1 MTLSRIRV
9 RGHRADWIAALF
21 LAAWPFVYYYRAALR
36 QAVFDFGDIFLFFY
50 PTHLSYANA
59 LRQGRLP
66 LWEPNML
73 AGFPL
78 FAEGQIAA
86 LYPLHPFLYG
96 LFPIDVATNYDI
108 LLHIAWVG
116 IGTFLFARTLRLNA
130 ASAFLA
136 GFVFSAGG
144 FFAARLQHMSVIAT
158 ASWLP
163 WLLWA
168 WENHERT
175 VDWRQRLRWLVLL
188 AVMSGIQLLGGH
200 PQFAFSS
207 ALLLGL
213 YSVVRWDRGVVLMS
227 PLTRILDGAREK
239 LLPRRLAL
247 PPWWARMLLLTAE
260 CLSPLRIV
268 PLVCAFVLGAAI
280 AAAQLIPTFEL
291 AGFTNRATGLDAR
304 FFNAFS
310 LRPVHFALLLDP
322 FLLGNPWPDV
332 SVEVV
337 GYVGLLTLA
346 LAATAV
352 VVRRDRRV
360 VFFVFVALVALFLGT
375 GDQNIVYRAMRH
387 LPLFNYFRVPSRFL
401 FWFTFAAA
409 MLAGFTFDHMLQ
421 RARVTDRLT
430 RRQKITLLLLA
441 FSIACIIG
449 LVPSIPLD
457 TWLFVWRWLPLVLA
471 FVGILILLGARR
483 GLYTR
488 TTLAALVLGVAVIDL
503 MLFAAVYSKTYNHS
517 TTVSDFYK
525 RPDSLA
531 ALKGLSPQ
539 DGRVLTSLWMYPWQ
553 SVMRE
558 SLYPN
563 IGMIYGVANAIGYTP
578 LLPQYTSEYLEDI
591 TAPLANLMNIRY
603 YLIPQMLAVNASTEG
618 DDLYNKFNLNPVN
631 RDIAIPPTPAILL
644 KVSSSLSQ
652 SVDWK
657 PGTVVADIHLSTA
670 DGELITLPLRV
681 GIETGEWAYERS
693 DVRKVISYPMPQVAT
708 SFPAASALPPEQ
720 HTGHTFNAQFS
731 LGEGG
736 RVPAITG
743 VYVYP
748 RVSPGL
754 VHVDQMTLVGP
765 DEKES
770 SIAQLVNLDDQVLV
784 YRTNDVAIYENPNAL
799 PRAFIVHAASVM
811 TESQAAEKIYSADF
825 SPADHVILSQGEAV
839 AAGGRQRAEEVVQ
852 VVAYRPEYLSMQV
865 QASAE
870 GYVVLSD
877 AWFPGWVAR
886 VDGATVPIQR
896 ADIVFRAV
904 RVLPGSHQIEMEYQ
918 PQSLR
923 YGAIISFISLS
934 LLGLFVFLSY
944 RLGRS
949 NHRTSPSEPD

>member
-1 MTLSRIRV
+1 MILNRIRDQ
-9 RGHRADWIAALF
+9 RLHADWIAVLL
-21 LAAWPFVYYYRAALR
+21 LAAWPFVYFYRSALR
-36 QAVFDFGDIFLFFY
+36 QVVFDFGDIFLFFY
-50 PTHLSYANA
+50 PTHLSYATA

-108 LLHIAWVG
+108 LLHIAWVA
-116 IGTFLFARTLRLNA
+116 IGTFLFARSLRLQTP
-130 ASAFLA
+130 SAFLA

-168 WENHERT
+168 WEQHERS
-175 VDWRQRLRWLVLL
+175 VDWRHRIRWFAVL

-207 ALLLGL
+207 ALLMGL
-213 YSVVRWDRGVVLMS
+213 YSVVRWDRGVVLTG
-227 PLTRILDGAREK
+227 PVTRK
-239 LLPRRLAL
+239 LESMTQMWSLRQQSLPSSLRKIVWLIG
-247 PPWWARMLLLTAE
+247 E
-260 CLSPLRIV
+260 YLSPIRIV
-268 PLVCAFVLGAAI
+268 PLGCAFVLGAAF
-280 AAAQLIPTFEL
+280 AAAQLMPTFEL
-291 AGFTNRATGLDAR
+291 ASFTNRATGLDAR

-346 LAATAV
+346 LAVAAIV
-352 VVRRDRRV
+352 VQRDRRAG
-360 VFFVFVALVALFLGT
+360 FFVFIALAALFLGI

-409 MLAGFTFDHMLQ
+409 MLASITLDCLLE

-430 RRQKITLLLLA
+430 RGQKVTLLLLT
-441 FSIACIIG
+441 FLIACVVG
-449 LVPSIPLD
+449 LVPSIPLGA
-457 TWLFVWRWLPLVLA
+457 WLWLWRWLPLVFA
-471 FVGILILLGARR
+471 FIGMWVLLGAWR
-483 GLYTR
+483 GLFTR
-488 TTLAALVLGVAVIDL
+488 TTLAALVIGIGVLDL
-503 MLFAAVYSKTYNHS
+503 MLFSAVYTKTYNHS
-517 TTVSDFYK
+517 TTVADFYK
-525 RPDSLA
+525 RPDSLI

-563 IGMIYGVANAIGYTP
+563 IGMIYGIANAIGYTP

-631 RDIAIPPTPAILL
+631 RDIAIPPTPSVRLE
-644 KVSSSLSQ
+644 VSSSLSQ

-657 PGTVVADIHLSTA
+657 PGTLVADIHLSTA
-670 DGELITLPLRV
+670 EGGLITFPLRV

-693 DVRKVISYPMPQVAT
+693 DVRKVVTYPMPPVAT
-708 SFPAASALPPEQ
+708 SFPAASALPAEW
-720 HTGHTFNAQFS
+720 HTGHTYYSQFS
-731 LGEGG
+731 LSEAG
-736 RVPAITG
+736 RVPTITG

-748 RVSPGL
+748 HVSPGL
-754 VHVDQMTLVGP
+754 VHIDRMILVAP
-765 DEKES
+765 DGRES
-770 SIAQLVNLDDQVLV
+770 SIAHLVNLDDQALV
-784 YRTNDVAIYENPNAL
+784 YRTNDVAIYENPDAL
-799 PRAFIVHAASVM
+799 PRAFIVHSASIM
-811 TESQAAEKIYSADF
+811 TEAQAAEEIYRADF
-825 SPADHVILSQGEAV
+825 SPADHLVLSAGDPV
-839 AAGGRQRAEEVVQ
+839 SAGGRQRADESVQ
-852 VVAYRPEYLSMQV
+852 VVTYKPEYVAMQV
-865 QASAE
+865 QATAE
-870 GYVVLSD
+870 GYVVFGD

-886 VDGATVPIQR
+886 VDGVVAPIQR
-896 ADIVFRAV
+896 ADLVFRALKV
-904 RVLPGSHQIEMEYQ
+904 SSGPHWIEMEYQ

-923 YGAIISFISLS
+923 YGAILSIVSLAI
-934 LLGLFVFLSY
+934 LGVIVLLSY

-949 NHRTSPSEPD
+949 TQR